1 MLLADILRRFA
12 RTSVRLRDSKM
23 KEAAEVAAVPQ
34 LHRALGA
41 LDLVLL
47 NIAAI
52 VGLRWLSVAAQIGP
66 SSLTLWGLGMI
77 TFLVPS
83 ALTVLELSSRVPGE
97 GGIYVWSR
105 TAFGDLHSF
114 IAGWSYWIANLV
126 FFPSMLLFGAGA
138 FLYVHGGTWLMLA
151 DNPIYN
157 GGFCLAALWLA
168 TGLNIVGLERAKWLQ
183 NLGGVATWVIGALIL
198 CGGALA
204 WYKFG
209 AATPISAS
217 ALVPNLKSSATLA
230 SFSTIALA
238 FAGLELGPIMG
249 GEIKD
254 PRRSIGRAL
263 LIACVA
269 ITVLYIAGTAALL
282 VALPAQS
289 INAISGVPQALTTI
303 ALRVG
308 LPAFGIIAAALLTVS
323 QVGGL
328 GAWITGTAR
337 LPFLF
342 GLDRYMPKALGAV
355 HPKYGSPHVALVT
368 QGILVTIVLMGAL
381 SGSAIHDAYFVLVDM
396 TVILSLLPLLYMF
409 AALPVLR
416 HRALGDHPE
425 LRPIPGGKFA
435 CWLVAGSGFSVTTL
449 AILFAMIP
457 PADSA
462 NRAVFALKVIGGS
475 AALIA
480 IGLVFYVRGRR
491 SGLPVARE
499 HI

>member
-1 MLLADILRRFA
+1 MRG
-12 RTSVRLRDSKM
+12 SKLP
-23 KEAAEVAAVPQ
+23 KTAEIAAVPQ
-34 LHRALGA
+34 LHRALGT

-66 SSLTLWGLGMI
+66 SSFTLWGLGML

-97 GGIYVWSR
+97 GGIYSWSK

-114 IAGWSYWIANLV
+114 IAGWSYWISNLV
-126 FFPSMLLFGAGA
+126 YFPSLLLFGAGA
-138 FLYVHGGTWLMLA
+138 FLYIHGGTWLTLA
-151 DNPIYN
+151 DSPIYN
-157 GGFCLAALWLA
+157 GGFCLATLWLA

-183 NLGGVATWVIGALIL
+183 NLGGMATWVIGALVL

-209 AATPISAS
+209 AATPMSAS

-230 SFSTIALA
+230 SLSTIALA
-238 FAGLELGPIMG
+238 FVGLELAPIMG

-254 PRRSIGRAL
+254 SGRSIGRAL
-263 LIACVA
+263 LIACVG

-308 LPAFGIIAAALLTVS
+308 LPAFGVVAAALLTVS

-355 HPKYGSPHVALVT
+355 HPKYGSPHIALVT
-368 QGILVTIVLMGAL
+368 QGVLVTIVLLGAL
-381 SGSAIHDAYFVLVDM
+381 SGSAIREAYFVLIDM
-396 TVILSLLPLLYMF
+396 TVILALLPLLYMF

-416 HRALGDHPE
+416 RRARGDHPE
-425 LRPIPGGKFA
+425 LSLIPGGQFA
-435 CWLVAGSGFSVTTL
+435 CWLVAGSGFSVTAI

-462 NRAVFALKVIGGS
+462 NRGIFALKVIGGS
-475 AALIA
+475 AALMA
-480 IGLVFYVRGRR
+480 VGLVFYVRGRR
-491 SGLPVARE
+491 TGSPLAPE
-499 HI
+499 HV